1 MKIPATEPATNPRTR
16 VALFRLFAV
25 LLAVFIASG
34 LCEVALRI
42 FMRKQ
47 LEIPGDERNLL
58 FHHDPSLGWFPVPNS
73 RAKFIASRMIH
84 VANNSQGF
92 RAPEHRL
99 SSRPGIA
106 FVGDSFVWGYD
117 VEASERF
124 TEKLQERHPEWNI
137 FNLGVSGY
145 GTDQEYLL
153 LQSLF
158 DAYKPRIVFLI
169 FCTETDDDDNR
180 TNMRYGGYY
189 KPYCTIV
196 NNRLMLNG
204 IPVPRGERA
213 WLAEHKIAS
222 ESYLV
227 RLLVRG
233 WFKNAAPPELHNP
246 NPTGPI
252 IRDMQKFVAGKGATL
267 LVGLTKANP
276 RLEEFLTFFKIPFLN
291 LDTNLRYPEFGT
303 HWTPEGHTFVCD
315 KIDKFLLDGKFL
327 EQMPQPQGRQE
338 DLSTNGTTEK

>member
-1 MKIPATEPATNPRTR
+1 MQIVRMKIPASEPATSPRTR
-16 VALFRLFAV
+16 AVLFRLVTV
-25 LLAVFIASG
+25 LLALFFVAI
-34 LCEVALRI
+34 LCEVGLRI

-47 LEIPGDERNLL
+47 LEIPRDERNLL

-73 RAKFIASRMIH
+73 RMTFKASRPIH
-84 VANNSQGF
+84 VVNNTQGF
-92 RAPEHRL
+92 RAPEHHL
-99 SSRPGIA
+99 SSRPGVA
-106 FVGDSFVWGYD
+106 FLGDSFVWGYD

-124 TEKLQERHPEWNI
+124 TEKLQERHSDWNI

-153 LQSLF
+153 LQALF

-180 TNMRYGGYY
+180 TNVRYGGYY
-189 KPYCTIV
+189 KPYCTVV
-196 NNRLMLNG
+196 NNRLTLNG

-213 WLAEHKIAS
+213 WLAEHNATS
-222 ESYLV
+222 QSYLL

-233 WFKNAAPPELHNP
+233 WFNLTAPAELHNP

-252 IRDMQKFVAGKGATL
+252 IRDMQKYVTGKGATL

-276 RLEEFLTFFKIPFLN
+276 RLEEFLTFFNIPLLK
-291 LDTNLRYPEFGT
+291 LDTDLRYPEFGT
-303 HWTPEGHTFVCD
+303 HWTPEGHTIVCD
-315 KIDKFLLDGKFL
+315 KIETFLLDGKFL
-327 EQMPQPQGRQE
+327 EHSP
-338 DLSTNGTTEK
+338 SH

>member
-1 MKIPATEPATNPRTR
+1 M
-16 VALFRLFAV
+16 
-25 LLAVFIASG
+25 G
-34 LCEVALRI
+34 
-42 FMRKQ
+42 KQ
-47 LEIPGDERNLL
+47 LEIPLDESNLL
-58 FHHDPSLGWFPVPNS
+58 FHHDPGLGWFPVPNS
-73 RAKFIASRMIH
+73 RMKYKGSRTVL

-92 RAPEHRL
+92 RAPEHHL

-106 FVGDSFVWGYD
+106 FLGDSFVWGYD

-153 LQSLF
+153 LQALF

-169 FCTETDDDDNR
+169 FCTETDDDVNR
-180 TNMRYGGYY
+180 SNVRYGGFY
-189 KPYCTIV
+189 KPYCTV
-196 NNRLMLNG
+196 VSNRLTLNG

-213 WLAEHKIAS
+213 WLAEHKVAS

-233 WFKNAAPPELHNP
+233 WFKLAGPAELHNP

-252 IRDMQKFVAGKGATL
+252 IRDMQKFVTLKGATL

-276 RLEEFLTFFKIPFLN
+276 RLEEFLTFFKIPFLE
-291 LDTNLRYPEFGT
+291 LDTNLRYPEFGA

-315 KIDKFLLDGKFL
+315 KVEQFLLEGKFL
-327 EQMPQPQGRQE
+327 ERTPQPQAAGE
-338 DLSTNGTTEK
+338 NLSTNVPPEK